1 MGIYGEA
8 ISQSIDFGEKRNMMI
23 VKPPYNRHEEIPE
36 EYREKAEK
44 LTEAQ
49 TGIQVAANAGL
60 YVYHLLI
67 MDKWLDK
74 NGVAVWLLPSIF
86 LQSKYGKAVRQ
97 YLTSNVQLMRLHI
110 YDEEKLQFDNTMIST
125 TIVVFKKASPVES
138 QKVSVTYGDSISEP
152 KFSSVFNLG
161 DFRKEIINWRSLIVH
176 SKGNESK
183 LSLNIKF
190 SSLFDIKRGLATG
203 ANSFFVIER
212 KEAKEH
218 GIPDIA
224 LKPILPKARYLK
236 SLVISADSDGYP
248 NVEPQ
253 MVLIDCDL
261 DEGIIRSKYPAFYD
275 YLQKAKQKDSA

>member
-1 MGIYGEA
+1 M
-8 ISQSIDFGEKRNMMI
+8 
-23 VKPPYNRHEEIPE
+23 
-36 EYREKAEK
+36 
-44 LTEAQ
+44 
-49 TGIQVAANAGL
+49 
-60 YVYHLLI
+60 
-67 MDKWLDK
+67 
-74 NGVAVWLLPSIF
+74 
-86 LQSKYGKAVRQ
+86 
-97 YLTSNVQLMRLHI
+97 
-110 YDEEKLQFDNTMIST
+110 
-125 TIVVFKKASPVES
+125 
-138 QKVSVTYGDSISEP
+138 
-152 KFSSVFNLG
+152 G

-176 SKGNESK
+176 SKENESK

-236 SLVISADSDGYP
+236 SLVISADSNGYP

-275 YLQKAKQKDSA
+275 YLQKAKQKDSAGRSIVDRTLVKSRTPWYKQEYRDPPLFLLTYMGRSKKDLPRFTLY